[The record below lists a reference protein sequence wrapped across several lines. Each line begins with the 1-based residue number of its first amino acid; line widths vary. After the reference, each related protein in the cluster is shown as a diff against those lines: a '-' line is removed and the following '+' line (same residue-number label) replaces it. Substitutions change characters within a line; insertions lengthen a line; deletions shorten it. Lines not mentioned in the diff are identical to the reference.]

1 MWAAHV
7 AAHTA
12 SLPWPHESA
21 FNFKCSLTGS
31 RSTASGT
38 PRSGPRCAPRCPRP
52 GWRDYSL
59 FISPTGLVIGVCEC
73 DDFDAARRAMEETE
87 VNARWQ
93 REMAPFFEGL
103 GGQRPDE
110 GLELLEEIF
119 HLA

>member
-1 MWAAHV
+1 M
-7 AAHTA
+7 
-12 SLPWPHESA
+12 
-21 FNFKCSLTGS
+21 
-31 RSTASGT
+31 
-38 PRSGPRCAPRCPRP
+38 
-52 GWRDYSL
+52 
-59 FISPTGLVIGVCEC
+59 IGVCEC

-103 GGQRPDE
+103 DGQRPDE